1 MMGTELFWFFDLAVI
16 ALLIIFLYKGF
27 RKGFVSILIGF
38 VAMVVAF
45 VIALP
50 ISGAV
55 ADGIYN
61 NVVKNAVSDEI
72 NSKLESVLSD
82 SVISDLKKV
91 EMKKAKIN
99 GKELSSVTFTP
110 NNMGIITLDLT
121 KLDLSETGIDKAD
134 LSAFGIDDK
143 TVNYSSV
150 NLGSVEI
157 TATERE
163 DYGIEKMILASV
175 LTDNI
180 LKGEAFSAIN
190 EALDKMSDQLPSFMS
205 GIADSV
211 SSGDKEII
219 HKIML
224 CTINTDTGSFSEAI
238 TDSMVK
244 PVLLVPMRALIFLV
258 LFVIILLILNL
269 AAKMLKGINH
279 IPLVGG
285 INKLLGALAGF
296 AQGAVVIFLVCI
308 FVQVVISL
316 SGNELI
322 FLNTMTID
330 KTFLF
335 QKVYYFD
342 FINFMP

>member
-1 MMGTELFWFFDLAVI
+1 MGTELFWFFDLAVI

-82 SVISDLKKV
+82 SVIRDLKNV
-91 EMKKAKIN
+91 DMKKAKIN

-110 NNMGIITLDLT
+110 NNMGMITLDLT
-121 KLDLSETGIDKAD
+121 KLDLSETGIDKAN
-134 LSAFGIDDK
+134 LSAFGIDGEN
-143 TVNYSSV
+143 VNYSSV

-157 TATERE
+157 TANERE
-163 DYGIEKMILASV
+163 TYGIEKMILASV

-190 EALDKMSDQLPSFMS
+190 EALDKMSDHLPSFMS
-205 GIADSV
+205 DIADSV
-211 SSGDKEII
+211 SSGDKEMI

-224 CTINTDTGSFSEAI
+224 CAINTDTGSLSEAI

-258 LFVIILLILNL
+258 LFVIIVLILNL

-285 INKLLGALAGF
+285 INKLLGAAAGI

-342 FINFMP
+342 YINFMA

>member
-1 MMGTELFWFFDLAVI
+1 MGTEFFWFFDLAVI

-27 RKGFVSILIGF
+27 RKGLVSILIGF

-45 VIALP
+45 ALALP

-55 ADGIYN
+55 AEGIYN
-61 NVVKNAVSDEI
+61 SVIKEAVSDEI
-72 NSKLESVLSD
+72 DNKLESVLGN
-82 SVISDLKKV
+82 SVITDLKKV
-91 EMKKAKIN
+91 NMGKAKIN
-99 GKELSSVTFTP
+99 GKELSSITFTP
-110 NNMGIITLDLT
+110 NNMGMITLDLT
-121 KLDLSETGIDKAD
+121 KLDLSETGIDKTD

-163 DYGIEKMILASV
+163 NYGIEKMVLASV

-190 EALDKMSDQLPSFMS
+190 EALDKMSDYLPSFMS
-205 GIADSV
+205 DTADSV
-211 SSGDKEII
+211 SSGDKEVI

-224 CTINTDTGSFSEAI
+224 CILNADTGNLSEAI

-244 PVLLVPMRALIFLV
+244 PVLLVPMRALIFLI

-269 AAKMLKGINH
+269 AAKMFKGINH

-285 INKLLGALAGF
+285 INKLLGAVAGF

-330 KTFLF
+330 KTMLF

-342 FINFMP
+342 FINFMA

>member
-1 MMGTELFWFFDLAVI
+1 MGTELFWFFDLAVI

-50 ISGAV
+50 ISGAI
-55 ADGIYN
+55 ADGIYD

-72 NSKLESVLSD
+72 NSKLESVLSN
-82 SVISDLKKV
+82 SVVSDLKKV
-91 EMKKAKIN
+91 DMKKAKIN

-110 NNMGIITLDLT
+110 NNMGIVTLDLT
-121 KLDLSETGIDKAD
+121 KLDLSETGIDNAD

-163 DYGIEKMILASV
+163 NYGIEKMILASV
-175 LTDNI
+175 LTDNF

-190 EALDKMSDQLPSFMS
+190 EALDKMSDHLPSFMS
-205 GIADSV
+205 DIADSV
-211 SSGDKEII
+211 SSGDKEMI
-219 HKIML
+219 HKVML
-224 CTINTDTGSFSEAI
+224 CAINTDTGSFSEAI

-258 LFVIILLILNL
+258 LFVIILLILSL

-285 INKLLGALAGF
+285 INKLLGAVAGF
-296 AQGAVVIFLVCI
+296 VQGAVVIFLVCI

-330 KTFLF
+330 KTFFF

-342 FINFMP
+342 FINFMV